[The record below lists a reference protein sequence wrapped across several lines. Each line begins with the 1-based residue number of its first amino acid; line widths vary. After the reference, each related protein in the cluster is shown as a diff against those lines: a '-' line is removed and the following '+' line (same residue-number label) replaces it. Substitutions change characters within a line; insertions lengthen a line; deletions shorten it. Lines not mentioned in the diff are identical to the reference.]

1 MKMTFP
7 ISFARLW
14 RIGLTALLLA
24 AFIPVAALA
33 ASAPKRRNREGRRS
47 PVVIAFER
55 AVPAVV
61 NISTLQVRS
70 RTNPFSQMQNPLA
83 DQFFRNFF
91 QGGIRSR
98 REQSLGSGVIIRADG
113 YILTNEHVISQATQ
127 IRVQLAGDKVYSART
142 IGSDPTNDLAIIKI
156 EADARLP
163 HLPMG
168 NSEDLMIGE
177 SVIAIGNPF
186 GLQHTVTTGVVSAL
200 GRSLL
205 EGGQTQG
212 RNPSDF
218 IQTDA
223 SINPGNSGGPLLNIF
238 GELIGINTAIF
249 SKAQGIGFA
258 IPISR
263 ARRIVNDLIHFGKV
277 RKAWVGIVL
286 QNLTPRLAA
295 RLGYKAGNGT
305 VAAQVLGESPA
316 ATAGIQRGD
325 ILIDFG
331 GKRITSRE
339 DYLNELAGYTVDS
352 QVSVRVWRNGKILE
366 KKIRLS
372 AIPIA
377 LADAIAQNWLGIRAA
392 SIDDRGVHRYNLYTR
407 KGVVVTS
414 VVNGGASDSIGIRTG
429 DVIRQVNGREIDN
442 VETFREM
449 VVRAREFPRVQLIV
463 QRKNEGYNVT
473 IEP

>member
-1 MKMTFP
+1 
-7 ISFARLW
+7 
-14 RIGLTALLLA
+14 
-24 AFIPVAALA
+24 
-33 ASAPKRRNREGRRS
+33 
-47 PVVIAFER
+47 
-55 AVPAVV
+55 
-61 NISTLQVRS
+61 
-70 RTNPFSQMQNPLA
+70 
-83 DQFFRNFF
+83 
-91 QGGIRSR
+91 
-98 REQSLGSGVIIRADG
+98 
-113 YILTNEHVISQATQ
+113 
-127 IRVQLAGDKVYSART
+127 
-142 IGSDPTNDLAIIKI
+142 
-156 EADARLP
+156 
-163 HLPMG
+163 
-168 NSEDLMIGE
+168 
-177 SVIAIGNPF
+177 
-186 GLQHTVTTGVVSAL
+186 VVSAL
-200 GRSLL
+200 GRSLM

>member
-1 MKMTFP
+1 MKIAFQTSHKKP
-7 ISFARLW
+7 WRL
-14 RIGLTALLLA
+14 GVAVLLLA
-24 AFIPVAALA
+24 AFIPASALA
-33 ASAPKRRNREGRRS
+33 APSLARRDRKGRRT
-47 PVVIAFER
+47 PVVVAFQR
-55 AVPAVV
+55 AAPAVV
-61 NISTLQVRS
+61 NISTLQVRRRS
-70 RTNPFSQMQNPLA
+70 NPFSQMQNPLA

-91 QGGIRSR
+91 QGGIRRR
-98 REQSLGSGVIIRADG
+98 REQSLGSGVISRADG

-127 IRVQLAGDKVYSART
+127 IRVQLAGDKIYSART
-142 IGSDPTNDLAIIKI
+142 IGSDPVNDLAIIKI
-156 EADARLP
+156 EADAPLP

-205 EGGQTQG
+205 EGGKAQG

-258 IPISR
+258 IPINR

-286 QNLTPRLAA
+286 QNLTPRLAT
-295 RLGYKAGNGT
+295 RLGYKSGSGT
-305 VAAQVLGESPA
+305 VAAQVLGKSPA
-316 ATAGIQRGD
+316 ARAGIQRGD
-325 ILIDFG
+325 ILVEFG
-331 GKRITSRE
+331 GKRIASRE

-352 QVSVRVWRNGKILE
+352 NVGVRIWRKGKIL
-366 KKIRLS
+366 KKKVRLS
-372 AIPIA
+372 SIPIA

-392 SIDDRGVHRYNLYTR
+392 SIDERSIRHYNLRTR

-429 DVIRQVNGREIDN
+429 DVIRQVNGREINN